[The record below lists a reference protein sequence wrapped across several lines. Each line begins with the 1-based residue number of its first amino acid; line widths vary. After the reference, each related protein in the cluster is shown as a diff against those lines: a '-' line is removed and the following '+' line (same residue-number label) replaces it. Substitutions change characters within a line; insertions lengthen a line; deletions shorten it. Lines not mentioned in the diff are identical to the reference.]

1 MAKRRSQ
8 LLDILYSSGPA
19 VAVLKSAAKQRDR
32 GLANDLR
39 YPFLSIVG
47 QTEMKIAL
55 LLALIN
61 RAIGGVLLVGARG
74 TAKTTAVRGL
84 VDLMPII
91 ERSTCEY
98 GCEPEDVY
106 NYGMDG
112 VCSECAHKLGMGDP
126 ITAPEP
132 MRLVELPLNARIEDV
147 VGGINERVALE
158 QHKVLLERGI
168 LAQADQNL
176 LYIDEVNLLNGMI
189 IDAILDAA
197 AQGQYT
203 VRRGPMS
210 ATYRSR
216 LTLVGSMN
224 PEEGLLRPQIQDR
237 FGLRVMVRG
246 ISNVEERMEIYRR
259 SVAYKNKPYKFV
271 SEWLAETDA
280 ALTEVSEAKKRLS
293 KVTFGKDVE
302 KEGIRWIEE
311 LKIDSHRA
319 EMTLFEAG
327 RALAAADGRLE
338 VTLDDLRT
346 VAPLALRQRQT
357 EIAVEYFE
365 TQEKEDKKINSIIAD
380 SQPARKTKK
389 RRTKKSNR
397 SPKARSA
404 ASKTPPANGQ
414 PQKNNTSS
422 NKKTTK
428 SGDESQIIQNTSQ

>member
-8 LLDILYSSGPA
+8 LLDILYSSSPA
-19 VAVLKSAAKQRDR
+19 AAVLKSAAKQHDR

-61 RAIGGVLLVGARG
+61 RAVGGVLLIGARG

-84 VDLMPII
+84 VDLMPIV

-98 GCEPEDVY
+98 GCEPDDVY

-132 MRLVELPLNARIEDV
+132 MRLVELPLNARIDDV
-147 VGGINERVALE
+147 VGGLNERVAME
-158 QHKVLLERGI
+158 QHRVLLDRGI

-176 LYIDEVNLLNGMI
+176 LYIDEVNLLDGLI

-203 VRRGPMS
+203 VRRGPMA
-210 ATYRSR
+210 ATFRSR

-246 ISNVEERMEIYRR
+246 ISNADERMEIYRR
-259 SVAYKNKPYKFV
+259 AVAYKNKPYKFV
-271 SEWLAETDA
+271 SEWLTETDA
-280 ALTEVSEAKKRLS
+280 AMVEVVEARKRLP

-302 KEGIRWIEE
+302 REGIRWIEA

-319 EMTLFEAG
+319 EMTLFEAS
-327 RALAAADGRLE
+327 RALAAADGRME
-338 VTLDDLRT
+338 VTLDDLRV

-365 TQEKEDKKINSIIAD
+365 AQEKEDNTIKTIIAGKPPAKAKKRRSKKSSKAAPTPPVNGRSQKGD
-380 SQPARKTKK
+380 SQPESTSEAGDTDPIAE
-389 RRTKKSNR
+389 SA
-397 SPKARSA
+397 SP
-404 ASKTPPANGQ
+404 
-414 PQKNNTSS
+414 
-422 NKKTTK
+422 
-428 SGDESQIIQNTSQ
+428 

>member
-1 MAKRRSQ
+1 MTKRKSQ

-19 VAVLKSAAKQRDR
+19 VAVLKSATKHKDR
-32 GLANDLR
+32 GLASELR
-39 YPFLSIVG
+39 YPFLAIVG

-61 RAIGGVLLVGARG
+61 RAVGGVLLIGARG

-84 VDLMPII
+84 TDLMPLV

-98 GCEPEDVY
+98 GCEPEDLY
-106 NYGMDG
+106 SYGMDG
-112 VCSECAHKLGMGDP
+112 VCKECAQKLGMGDP
-126 ITAPEP
+126 ITVSEP
-132 MRLVELPLNARIEDV
+132 MRLVELPLNARLEDV

-158 QHKVLLERGI
+158 QNRVMLERGL
-168 LAQADQNL
+168 LAQADLNL
-176 LYIDEVNLLNGMI
+176 LYIDEVNLLDRLI

-237 FGLRVMVRG
+237 FGLRVLVRG
-246 ISNVEERMEIYRR
+246 VSTPDERMEIYRR
-259 SVAYKNKPYKFV
+259 AVTFKNKPYRFV
-271 SEWLAETDA
+271 NSWAAE
-280 ALTEVSEAKKRLS
+280 SEAAMLEVAEARKRLP
-293 KVTFGKDVE
+293 KVAFAPGVE
-302 KEGIRWIEE
+302 QEAIGWIEA

-338 VTLDDLRT
+338 VALDDLRT
-346 VAPLALRQRQT
+346 VAPMALRQRQT
-357 EIAVEYFE
+357 ETAAEYFDMQ
-365 TQEKEDKKINSIIAD
+365 TKEDDTIKRVINSA
-380 SQPARKTKK
+380 PKVKK
-389 RRTKKSNR
+389 RRTKKSKDTN
-397 SPKARSA
+397 
-404 ASKTPPANGQ
+404 ASEAVSKNGQ
-414 PQKNNTSS
+414 SSKAQKNPQT
-422 NKKTTK
+422 KKASERV
-428 SGDESQIIQNTSQ
+428 SG

>member
-61 RAIGGVLLVGARG
+61 RAIGGVLLIGARG
-74 TAKTTAVRGL
+74 TPKTTAVRGL
-84 VDLMPII
+84 VDLMPVI

-106 NYGMDG
+106 DYGMDG

-126 ITAPEP
+126 ITAPEV
-132 MRLVELPLNARIEDV
+132 MRLVELPLNARIDDV
-147 VGGINERVALE
+147 VGGLNERVAME
-158 QHKVLLERGI
+158 QHKVMLERGI

-176 LYIDEVNLLNGMI
+176 LYIDEVNLLDGLI

-203 VRRGPMS
+203 VRRGPMA
-210 ATYRSR
+210 ATFRSR

-246 ISNVEERMEIYRR
+246 ISNAEERMEIYRR

-271 SEWLAETDA
+271 SDWLAETDA
-280 ALTEVSEAKKRLS
+280 AMTEVAEARKRLP
-293 KVTFGKDVE
+293 KVTFDKGVE

-319 EMTLFEAG
+319 EMTLFEAS
-327 RALAAADGRLE
+327 RALAAADGRTE
-338 VTLDDLRT
+338 VTLDDIRT

-365 TQEKEDKKINSIIAD
+365 AQEKEDKKIKTIIAVD
-380 SQPARKTKK
+380 PASKSRK
-389 RRTKKSNR
+389 RRARKSNR
-397 SPKARSA
+397 SPKSA
-404 ASKTPPANGQ
+404 PASKTPSTNGQ
-414 PQKNNTSS
+414 PQKSDPTSDS
-422 NKKTTK
+422 ASKTEDVGQITPQ
-428 SGDESQIIQNTSQ
+428 SSSQ